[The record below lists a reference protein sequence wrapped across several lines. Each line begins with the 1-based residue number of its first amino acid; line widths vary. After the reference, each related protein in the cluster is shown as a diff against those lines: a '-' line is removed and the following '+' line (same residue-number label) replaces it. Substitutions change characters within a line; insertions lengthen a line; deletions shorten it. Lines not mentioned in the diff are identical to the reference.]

1 MTLQKKA
8 AQLRID
14 IIEELYKAQS
24 GHPGG
29 SLSCIDELV
38 ALYYNVMNV
47 DPADPQMPDRDRFVL
62 SKGHCCPALYAVLA
76 DKGFFPKEE
85 LMTLR
90 QLGSHLQGHPDKN
103 KTPGVDAC
111 TGSLGQ
117 GASIAVGMAMAAK
130 HAGKRYQVYTMVGD
144 GERQEGQIWEAAMAA
159 AHYKLDNL
167 TVILDH
173 NGLQID
179 GRNDD
184 VMSLGNICAKF
195 AAFGFHV
202 ITINGHDFDQI
213 LSAYQEAAAT
223 KGQPTV
229 ILAKTVKGK
238 GVSFMENNPGWHG
251 TTIKTADYEAAMKE
265 LEAALNG

>member
-90 QLGSHLQGHPDKN
+90 VRSVPDSRDTHPW
-103 KTPGVDAC
+103 
-111 TGSLGQ
+111 
-117 GASIAVGMAMAAK
+117 ASS
-130 HAGKRYQVYTMVGD
+130 R
-144 GERQEGQIWEAAMAA
+144 
-159 AHYKLDNL
+159 
-167 TVILDH
+167 
-173 NGLQID
+173 
-179 GRNDD
+179 
-184 VMSLGNICAKF
+184 
-195 AAFGFHV
+195 
-202 ITINGHDFDQI
+202 
-213 LSAYQEAAAT
+213 
-223 KGQPTV
+223 
-229 ILAKTVKGK
+229 
-238 GVSFMENNPGWHG
+238 
-251 TTIKTADYEAAMKE
+251 
-265 LEAALNG
+265 ALI

>member
-130 HAGKRYQVYTMVGD
+130 HAGKSYQVYTMVGD
-144 GERQEGQIWEAAMAA
+144 GECQEGQIWEAAMAA

-184 VMSLGNICAKF
+184 VTAALRLPHNPGKPKFICC
-195 AAFGFHV
+195 
-202 ITINGHDFDQI
+202 
-213 LSAYQEAAAT
+213 E
-223 KGQPTV
+223 
-229 ILAKTVKGK
+229 TVKGK

>member
-117 GASIAVGMAMAAK
+117 GMSIAVGMAMAAK
-130 HAGKRYQVYTMVGD
+130 HGGKRYQVYTMVGD
-144 GERQEGQIWEAAMAA
+144 GECQEGQIWEAAMAA

-167 TVILDH
+167 TSA
-173 NGLQID
+173 
-179 GRNDD
+179 R
-184 VMSLGNICAKF
+184 SLPPSAL
-195 AAFGFHV
+195 
-202 ITINGHDFDQI
+202 T
-213 LSAYQEAAAT
+213 LS
-223 KGQPTV
+223 P
-229 ILAKTVKGK
+229 
-238 GVSFMENNPGWHG
+238 
-251 TTIKTADYEAAMKE
+251 
-265 LEAALNG
+265 

>member
-111 TGSLGQ
+111 TIRCTPWSAT
-117 GASIAVGMAMAAK
+117 ASAK
-130 HAGKRYQVYTMVGD
+130 RVRY
-144 GERQEGQIWEAAMAA
+144 
-159 AHYKLDNL
+159 
-167 TVILDH
+167 
-173 NGLQID
+173 
-179 GRNDD
+179 GRPQWPPPII
-184 VMSLGNICAKF
+184 SS
-195 AAFGFHV
+195 
-202 ITINGHDFDQI
+202 ITSPLF
-213 LSAYQEAAAT
+213 S
-223 KGQPTV
+223 
-229 ILAKTVKGK
+229 
-238 GVSFMENNPGWHG
+238 
-251 TTIKTADYEAAMKE
+251 TITACR
-265 LEAALNG
+265 

>member
-117 GASIAVGMAMAAK
+117 GMSIAVGMATAASAIRCTPWSATASARK
-130 HAGKRYQVYTMVGD
+130 VRY
-144 GERQEGQIWEAAMAA
+144 
-159 AHYKLDNL
+159 
-167 TVILDH
+167 
-173 NGLQID
+173 
-179 GRNDD
+179 GRPQWPPPII
-184 VMSLGNICAKF
+184 SS
-195 AAFGFHV
+195 
-202 ITINGHDFDQI
+202 ITSPLF
-213 LSAYQEAAAT
+213 S
-223 KGQPTV
+223 
-229 ILAKTVKGK
+229 
-238 GVSFMENNPGWHG
+238 
-251 TTIKTADYEAAMKE
+251 TITACR
-265 LEAALNG
+265 